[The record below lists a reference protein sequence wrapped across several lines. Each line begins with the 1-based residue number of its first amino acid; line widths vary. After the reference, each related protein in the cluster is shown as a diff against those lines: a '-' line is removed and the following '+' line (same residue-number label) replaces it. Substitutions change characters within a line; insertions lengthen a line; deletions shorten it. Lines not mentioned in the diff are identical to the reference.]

1 MSASGRPAGVARL
14 SARPGPVTMS
24 PSDSAAMT
32 LRARWAAVRLWA
44 SARPRSCSAARARWP
59 FFGPDGTSAGFAP
72 MKAGVSATGCP
83 GTSVKLS
90 DR

>member
-1 MSASGRPAGVARL
+1 MARL

-32 LRARWAAVRLWA
+32 VRARWASLRLSA
-44 SARPRSCSAARARWP
+44 RARPRSCSAASVRCP
-59 FFGPDGTSAGFAP
+59 FLGPDGTSAGFAP
-72 MKAGVSATGCP
+72 RKAGVIATGWP

-90 DR
+90 ER